1 MPRCLKRYHGEAFHL
16 PPSCRW
22 HLIRSLSLVRF
33 QRLRSVKRA
42 FVFALLLLGTATES
56 TYGNDLSPSLLN
68 LASYS
73 EERSAIEL
81 PWSEPRGDDSL
92 SLSDPSGVLEQDDL
106 RADLLPSPLPPS
118 QVHSSQ
124 HQSRSQLSRSQPRHD
139 WSILPEGL
147 LYKSYLA
154 GPHEPRIST
163 VIFSDTEKGVLWDAT
178 LGGRVGLLRYG
189 TPGAVAPE
197 GWQWDLEGAV
207 MVRLDVKNSED
218 VESMDFRFGTLIT
231 RADGPW
237 SAKLGYFHISSH
249 VGDEYMER
257 FPLFERV
264 NYVTESLIVGVS
276 YQASEPLRVYG
287 ELAYAVKTSG
297 GAKPLQL
304 QMGVE
309 HVPVPLQPQR
319 GGPFSAINLDI
330 REAVDFSPTM
340 TLQTGWQW
348 QGMTSQRRI
357 RFGLQYL
364 NGYTTQFEFFDKREE
379 QIGVGSWFD
388 Y

>member
-1 MPRCLKRYHGEAFHL
+1 M
-16 PPSCRW
+16 
-22 HLIRSLSLVRF
+22 
-33 QRLRSVKRA
+33 
-42 FVFALLLLGTATES
+42 LLLGTATES
-56 TYGNDLSPSLLN
+56 TRGSDLSLSPLS
-68 LASYS
+68 LASYA
-73 EERSAIEL
+73 EEPSAIEL

-92 SLSDPSGVLEQDDL
+92 SLSDPSGLLEQDDL
-106 RADLLPSPLPPS
+106 PADLLPSSLAPS
-118 QVHSSQ
+118 QVHSS
-124 HQSRSQLSRSQPRHD
+124 HHPSRSQLSRSQPRHD
-139 WSILPEGL
+139 WTILPEGL

-163 VIFSDTEKGVLWDAT
+163 VIFSDTENGVLWDAT

-189 TPGAVAPE
+189 TPGAVAPQ

-237 SAKLGYFHISSH
+237 SAKFGYFHISSH

-264 NYVTESLIVGVS
+264 NYVTESLIIGAS

-297 GAKPLQL
+297 GAKPIQI
-304 QMGVE
+304 QMGAE
-309 HVPVPLQPQR
+309 HIPVPLQPQR

-379 QIGVGSWFD
+379 QIGIGSWFD